1 MSDPTSPSDPP
12 ASSHPPSDPELLG
25 FVGSA
30 RSTDRAT
37 PTNPSNNAA
46 GGAVAAPD
54 QDAHDPT
61 GLELA
66 RSIADSVG
74 AQQRRRRRKRPK
86 SAPVEQKRSG
96 AGPDDRDPK
105 LLGAAL
111 DHLVEAKGWS
121 TDLSVRA
128 LLGRWPMLV
137 GPTNAA
143 HSWPESYADTVLT
156 VRTESTVWATSL
168 RTMAPQLVAK
178 LNEQLGDGTVTR
190 VKVLGPQGPSWKKGP
205 LSVRDGRGPRDTYG

>member
-1 MSDPTSPSDPP
+1 MSEPRSDPDETEERDEP
-12 ASSHPPSDPELLG
+12 
-25 FVGSA
+25 GSGGRA
-30 RSTDRAT
+30 DRD
-37 PTNPSNNAA
+37 
-46 GGAVAAPD
+46 GGSVAAT
-54 QDAHDPT
+54 HDPT
-61 GLELA
+61 GLDLA

-74 AQQRRRRRKRPK
+74 AQQQRRRRRRVPRRP
-86 SAPVEQKRSG
+86 AADPVRSG
-96 AGPDDRDPK
+96 ARPDDRDPK
-105 LLGAAL
+105 RLRTAL
-111 DHLVEAKGWS
+111 DSLVESKGWS

-128 LLGRWPMLV
+128 LLSRWPALV